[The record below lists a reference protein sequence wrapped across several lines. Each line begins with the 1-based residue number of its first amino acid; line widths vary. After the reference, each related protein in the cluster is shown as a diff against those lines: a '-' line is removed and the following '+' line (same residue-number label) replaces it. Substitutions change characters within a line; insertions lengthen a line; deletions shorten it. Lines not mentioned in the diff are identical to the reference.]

1 MEQIYKKYYKS
12 VYRYLYTLTNNH
24 DASEELTQET
34 FCSLMKNIDTFRNE
48 CSMYSWLCQIAKNK
62 WKNYQIKNNKIK
74 IIEYDEKIENWL
86 IKNDIEDNILKM
98 EIYKRL
104 QALDSTTRKVINLRV
119 VAGLSFKEIGEILN
133 KTENCVRVIFYRAKI
148 NLKKDI

>member
-12 VYRYLYTLTNNH
+12 VYRYLYTLTNNY
-24 DASEELTQET
+24 DVSEELTQET
-34 FCSLMKNIDTFRNE
+34 FYSLMKNIDTFRNE

-62 WKNYQIKNNKIK
+62 WKNYQIKNSKIK

-86 IKNDIEDNILKM
+86 IKNDIEDNILKI

-104 QALDSTTRKVINLRV
+104 QTLDSITRKVINLRV

-133 KTENCVRVIFYRAKI
+133 RTENCARIIFYRAKI

>member
-24 DASEELTQET
+24 DVSEELTQET
-34 FCSLMKNIDTFRNE
+34 FYSLIKNIDTFRNE

-62 WKNYQIKNNKIK
+62 WKNYQIKHSKIK

-98 EIYKRL
+98 EINKRL
-104 QALDSTTRKVINLRV
+104 QTLDSITRKVINLRV
-119 VAGLSFKEIGEILN
+119 VAGLNFKEIGEILN
-133 KTENCVRVIFYRAKI
+133 RTENCARIIFYRAKI